1 MTQTQTSALD
11 AIPRDPP
18 SHFAIHLYVA
28 IGHLLAHIDRM
39 SAYGGEPRE
48 RLYARYPFLAA
59 YEAEL
64 RRYMPEHLDWDRGAE
79 LWRHRVLAWEEGTD
93 THLPLRALGSELRLS
108 FEARL
113 AFILAGLVEED
124 SRFGTLLAELQSPLD
139 TRRPTLELIGQV
151 LAGGIGP
158 IGAPDAW
165 GLCGRLIETGL
176 VESSNPQLPR
186 SEWALRVPALLW
198 DAARGRGDPPPETGL
213 RLIPADRL
221 PSIEDLLFPPELLRR
236 LARVPALV
244 VSGMVRL
251 ILLRSDPGT
260 ESLDVMGAMARAL
273 GRGLLSL
280 PSGGGDRERSWP
292 ALGPWCAMTGA
303 MPVAAYDLSPGET
316 AKLPT
321 LGGYDGP
328 VGVLLGRE
336 GGLSDRALDQSIT
349 LQLEPPDLELRRR
362 HWRRALN
369 GHACED
375 LERVAETFRLSGAYI
390 RQVAQIAI
398 AQAGLD
404 GRERVGLPEV
414 REAARALSR
423 QRLDTLAARL
433 EAKGRWEDLVVG
445 EATRV
450 KLMELG
456 RRCACRERIQGH
468 LGPAF
473 EGSAQRGVRALLTGV
488 SGTGKTLA
496 ARILAAELGMDIF
509 RVDLAAVVNKYIG
522 ETEKN
527 LHQVLTQ
534 AESLDVILL
543 LDEGDALLG
552 SRTEVKSAND
562 RYANL
567 ETNFL
572 LQRLEQYQGIVLIT
586 TNLGENIDQ
595 AFKRRMDVVVPF
607 FVPQVE
613 ERLGILALHLPVPRS
628 LSPEYLDEVALRC
641 QLTGGQL
648 RNAVTHAALL
658 ALDESAPIQD
668 RHLET
673 ALRAEYRKAGGVY
686 PLRRQSEGFGERP
699 RRLQSFVAALRD
711 D

>member
-1 MTQTQTSALD
+1 MIQAQTSSLD
-11 AIPRDPP
+11 LILCDPA
-18 SHFAIHLYVA
+18 SHFAVHLYVA
-28 IGHLLAHIDRM
+28 IDQLLAHIDRM
-39 SAYGGEPRE
+39 SAYGGEPLDRF
-48 RLYARYPFLAA
+48 YQRYPFLAA
-59 YEAEL
+59 YGAEL
-64 RRYMPEHLDWDRGAE
+64 CRYMPENLDWVHRAE
-79 LWRHRVLAWEEGTD
+79 LWRSQILAWEEGTG
-93 THLPLRALGSELRLS
+93 THLPLRALGSHLGLT

-113 AFILAGLVEED
+113 AFVLTGLVEED
-124 SRFGTLLAELQSPLD
+124 SRFGTFLSELQAPLN
-139 TRRPTLELIGQV
+139 TRRPTLEFLGQV
-151 LAGGIGP
+151 LGGGAGRIGV
-158 IGAPDAW
+158 PDPW
-165 GLCGRLIETGL
+165 GLCGPLLESGL
-176 VESSNPQLPR
+176 VETANPEAPR
-186 SEWALRVPALLW
+186 SEWTLRVPALLW
-198 DAARGRGDPPPETGL
+198 DAARGRGDPPSETGL
-213 RLIPADRL
+213 RLIPTGRL
-221 PSIEDLLFPPELLRR
+221 PSIDDLLFPADLLGR
-236 LARVPALV
+236 LARLPALV
-244 VSGMVRL
+244 ASGMVRL

-260 ESLDVMGAMARAL
+260 EALDVMGAIARGL
-273 GRGLLSL
+273 GRGVLSL
-280 PSGGGDRERSWP
+280 PSGSNDRERTWP
-292 ALGPWCAMTGA
+292 ALAPWCAMTGA
-303 MPVAAYDLSPGET
+303 MPVIAYDLSPGET
-316 AKLPT
+316 AKLPA
-321 LGGYDGP
+321 LGGYGGP
-328 VGVLLGRE
+328 VGVLQGRE
-336 GGLSDRALDQSIT
+336 GGLSDRALDQVIT
-349 LQLEPPDLELRRR
+349 LELDPPDLELRRR

-369 GHACED
+369 GHTCED
-375 LERVAETFRLSGAYI
+375 LDRVAETFRLSGAYI
-390 RQVAQIAI
+390 RQVAQIAL
-398 AQAGLD
+398 AQAGLNGSD
-404 GRERVGLPEV
+404 RVGLAEV
-414 REAARALSR
+414 REAARALNR
-423 QRLDTLAARL
+423 QHLDTLAARL
-433 EAKGRWEDLVVG
+433 EAKGRWEDLVVS

-450 KLMELG
+450 KLIELG

-534 AESLDVILL
+534 AEALDVILL

-572 LQRLEQYQGIVLIT
+572 LQRLEQYQGIVLVT

-607 FVPQVE
+607 FAPQVQ
-613 ERLGILALHLPVPRS
+613 ERRGILSLHLPTLQG

-658 ALDESAPIQD
+658 ALEESAPIED

-686 PLRRQSEGFGERP
+686 PIRRQPEGFVERP
-699 RRLQSFVAALRD
+699 GRLQSFVAALRD